1 MGPRLAFSKVRDREG
16 AIANTRGTCAPRSN
30 SLPLLAHRDGK
41 GLRGL
46 RTWLP
51 LRMWTEKR
59 GGGKYDFR
67 RCDQNA
73 SYSRTSG
80 ACSPSLPPS
89 SKFGVAS
96 KAGNVASRERSRSEE
111 HTSELQ
117 SRQ

>member
-59 GGGKYDFR
+59 CGAE
-67 RCDQNA
+67 NT
-73 SYSRTSG
+73 TS
-80 ACSPSLPPS
+80 ADAIKTLATVEHAVPVRLRSLL
-89 SKFGVAS
+89 
-96 KAGNVASRERSRSEE
+96 RQ
-111 HTSELQ
+111 TSAWQ
-117 SRQ
+117 ARQAMWLPDSVLAN